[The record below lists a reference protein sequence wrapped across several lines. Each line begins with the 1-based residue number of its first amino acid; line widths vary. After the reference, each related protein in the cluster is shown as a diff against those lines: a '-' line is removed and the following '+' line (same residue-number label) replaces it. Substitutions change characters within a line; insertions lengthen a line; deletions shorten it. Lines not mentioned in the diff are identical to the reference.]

1 MASAAKSGPGAI
13 LAFELEDA
21 GPGGKKK
28 GGDEDVRLDAAQAL
42 ISAFKSG
49 NAKRFLS
56 ALDSVLDLR
65 EAEGVEDSLEDLDD
79 EDY

>member
-21 GPGGKKK
+21 GPGGKK